1 MYDVISTVM
10 PTAIRH
16 TLLWGTVLVLMGC
29 EPELPAF
36 TVADVR
42 EVPAHFPA
50 YVEPADN
57 PLNEA
62 KWELGR
68 HLFFDER
75 FSADGMLSCA
85 SCHNPSLA
93 MADSLAVTPGSS
105 GALGVR
111 NAPALVNLAW
121 QPRFH
126 REGGVSSLEA
136 QVLAPVQE
144 PTEFHRDLVELV
156 DQLGQDLQY
165 QEWAQEGFDR
175 PFDAYVMTRALAA
188 FQRTL
193 ISGSAPYDRWLQG
206 QAEALSPAALRGR
219 DRFKEFEC
227 ASCHQGVMLSD
238 FATHNTGL
246 YASYVDQGAYR
257 LTFDSTDIGAFK
269 TPSLRNVAL
278 TAPYM
283 FDGSLPTLQSVLEHY
298 ASGGSGHVNQDERI
312 QARALSARDR
322 SDLIAFL
329 ESLTDDKFVTWS
341 EGLRP

>member
-1 MYDVISTVM
+1 MTHRATLWIFLGLASWAVL
-10 PTAIRH
+10 TACRPDD
-16 TLLWGTVLVLMGC
+16 
-29 EPELPAF
+29 EAF

-42 EVPAHFPA
+42 DVPSHFPTYA
-50 YVEPADN
+50 EPEEN
-57 PLNEA
+57 LLNEA

-75 FSADGMLSCA
+75 LSADGMLSCA

-93 MADSLAVTPGSS
+93 MADSLAVTPGTS

-126 REGGVSSLEA
+126 REGGVPSLEA

-156 DQLGQDLQY
+156 DQIGQDAQF
-165 QEWAQEGFDR
+165 QDWAQEGFDR

-193 ISGSAPYDRWLQG
+193 ISGSSPYDRWLQG
-206 QAEALSPAALRGR
+206 QTEALSLAALRGR
-219 DRFKEFEC
+219 ELFEGLEC

-246 YASYVDQGAYR
+246 YETYVDQGAYR
-257 LTFDSTDIGAFK
+257 LTFDSADIGAFK

-283 FDGSLPTLQSVLEHY
+283 FDGSLHSLEAVLEHY
-298 ASGGSGHVNQDERI
+298 ASGGSGHINQDERI
-312 QARALSARDR
+312 RVRELSAQDR
-322 SDLIAFL
+322 SDLVAFM
-329 ESLTDDKFVTWS
+329 ESLTDDAFVKWS

>member
-1 MYDVISTVM
+1 M

-29 EPELPAF
+29 EPDVPAF
-36 TVADVR
+36 SVADVR

-93 MADSLAVTPGSS
+93 MADSLAVTPGTS

-126 REGGVSSLEA
+126 REGGVPSLEA

-144 PTEFHRDLVELV
+144 PTEFHRDLVNLV
-156 DQLGQDLQY
+156 DQLAQDPQY

-193 ISGSAPYDRWLQG
+193 ISGTSPYDRWLQG
-206 QAEALSPAALRGR
+206 QTEALSPAALRGR
-219 DRFKEFEC
+219 ERFEEFEC

-238 FATHNTGL
+238 FTTHNTGL
-246 YASYVDQGAYR
+246 YETYVDQGAYR

-269 TPSLRNVAL
+269 TPSLRNVDL

-283 FDGSLPTLQSVLEHY
+283 FDGSLPTLESVLEHY
-298 ASGGSGHVNQDERI
+298 ASGGRGHVNQDARI
-312 QARALSARDR
+312 RARELSAQDR

-329 ESLTDDKFVTWS
+329 ASLTDDEFVKWS

>member
-1 MYDVISTVM
+1 MTHRATLWIFLGLASWAVL
-10 PTAIRH
+10 TACRPDD
-16 TLLWGTVLVLMGC
+16 
-29 EPELPAF
+29 EAF

-42 EVPAHFPA
+42 DVPAHFPA

-57 PLNEA
+57 PLNQA

-93 MADSLAVTPGSS
+93 MADSLAVTPGTS
-105 GALGVR
+105 GESGVR

-126 REGGVSSLEA
+126 REGGVPSLEA

-156 DQLGQDLQY
+156 DQLGQDAQY
-165 QEWAQEGFDR
+165 QDWAQEGFDR

-193 ISGSAPYDRWLQG
+193 ISGSSPYDRWIQG
-206 QAEALSPAALRGR
+206 QTEALSPAALRGR
-219 DRFKEFEC
+219 ELFEGLEC

-246 YASYVDQGAYR
+246 YETYVDQGAYR
-257 LTFDSTDIGAFK
+257 LTFDSADIGAFK

-283 FDGSLPTLQSVLEHY
+283 FDGSLHSLEAVLEHY
-298 ASGGSGHVNQDERI
+298 ASGGSGHINQDERI
-312 QARALSARDR
+312 RVRELSAQDR
-322 SDLIAFL
+322 SDLVAFM
-329 ESLTDDKFVTWS
+329 ESLTDDAFVKWS

>member
-1 MYDVISTVM
+1 MTHR
-10 PTAIRH
+10 A
-16 TLLWGTVLVLMGC
+16 TLWIFLCMASWAL
-29 EPELPAF
+29 LPACGPGDEVF

-42 EVPAHFPA
+42 DVPSHFPTYA
-50 YVEPADN
+50 EPEEN
-57 PLNEA
+57 VLNEA

-75 FSADGMLSCA
+75 LGADGALSCA
-85 SCHNPSLA
+85 SCHIPGLA
-93 MADSLAVTPGSS
+93 FSDSLPTSFGSD
-105 GALGVR
+105 GALGFR
-111 NAPALVNLAW
+111 NAPALVNMAW

-126 REGGVSSLEA
+126 REGGIATLEA
-136 QVLAPVQE
+136 QVLAPVQD
-144 PTEFHRDLVELV
+144 PLEFNRDVVEAV
-156 DQLGQDLQY
+156 EQLAGDEQY
-165 QEWAQEGFDR
+165 QAWAEEGFGR
-175 PFDAYVMTRALAA
+175 PFDAYVMTRSLAA

-193 ISGSAPYDRWLQG
+193 ISGSSPYDRWLQG

-219 DRFKEFEC
+219 ERFEELEC

-246 YASYVDQGAYR
+246 YETYVDPGAYR
-257 LTFDSTDIGAFK
+257 LTFDSADIGAFK

-283 FDGSLPTLQSVLEHY
+283 FDGSLPTLESVLEHY
-298 ASGGSGHVNQDERI
+298 ASGGSGHVNQDARI
-312 QARALSARDR
+312 VARELSAQDR

-329 ESLTDDKFVTWS
+329 ASLTDDEFVTWS

>member
-1 MYDVISTVM
+1 M
-10 PTAIRH
+10 
-16 TLLWGTVLVLMGC
+16 
-29 EPELPAF
+29 
-36 TVADVR
+36 ADVR

-50 YVEPADN
+50 YVEPEDN

-105 GALGVR
+105 GALGLR

-126 REGGVSSLEA
+126 REGGIPSLEA

-156 DQLGQDLQY
+156 DQLGQDPQY

-193 ISGSAPYDRWLQG
+193 ISGFI
-206 QAEALSPAALRGR
+206 ALRPLAPRPDRGPFSCRASGR
-219 DRFKEFEC
+219 ERFEESEC

-246 YASYVDQGAYR
+246 YETYVDPGAYR
-257 LTFDSTDIGAFK
+257 LTFDSADIGAFK

-283 FDGSLPTLQSVLEHY
+283 FDGSLPTLESVLEHY
-298 ASGGSGHVNQDERI
+298 ASGGSGHQPGCAYSGPGTLCPRPER
-312 QARALSARDR
+312 LDR
-322 SDLIAFL
+322 LF
-329 ESLTDDKFVTWS
+329 
-341 EGLRP
+341 